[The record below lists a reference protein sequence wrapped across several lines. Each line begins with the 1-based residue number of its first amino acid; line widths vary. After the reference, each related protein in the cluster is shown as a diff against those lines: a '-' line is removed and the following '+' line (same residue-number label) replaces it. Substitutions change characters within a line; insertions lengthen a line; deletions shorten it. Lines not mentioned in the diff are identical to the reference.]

1 MPVDTLGPM
10 RPTLHGLR
18 RRAQSRA
25 IRAVR
30 RSRFFPRSMIDR
42 LGDDVTFAEGRLDG
56 RVIVFFPGPPDQ
68 LYQLLP
74 WLPTLEAV
82 DAAHGVTVVCQ
93 DSRVAEEL
101 RGRTRVRVVTFARYG
116 ALDGVIGRSD
126 VALALYAGHASANFE
141 CLRFASLLHAYIGHG
156 DSDKGVSASNQL
168 KAYDA
173 VFAPGQ
179 AAVDRIHARLMRFD
193 TERRCVIVGQ
203 PTTLSAPAAEAPSS
217 GQRTTVLYAPTWEG
231 AQPSVAYTSVLSHG
245 VALVESLLADG
256 RYRVIYRPHPLIGVT
271 SGDFAGANAAI
282 LAAVRQAGA
291 DHRVIAA
298 DDEPLEASFA
308 RADVLVSDV
317 SAVATAWLPSLRPLV
332 VTAPSDRAAVSA
344 DSGML
349 ARVRRLPPEE
359 AGRAPAVIAAE
370 LADEGRRVVLEEL
383 VAYYLSPYWPDRST
397 ERFVAVCGEYIAER
411 DRLRAAL
418 VEAGATGT

>member
-1 MPVDTLGPM
+1 M

-25 IRAVR
+25 IAAVR
-30 RSRFFPRSMIDR
+30 RSRFFPR
-42 LGDDVTFAEGRLDG
+42 E
-56 RVIVFFPGPPDQ
+56 
-68 LYQLLP
+68 
-74 WLPTLEAV
+74 
-82 DAAHGVTVVCQ
+82 
-93 DSRVAEEL
+93 
-101 RGRTRVRVVTFARYG
+101 RTTVRVVTFARYG

-126 VALALYAGHASANFE
+126 VALALYVGHASANFE

-179 AAVDRIHARLMRFD
+179 AAIDRITARLMRFD
-193 TERRCVIVGQ
+193 AERRCVIVGQ
-203 PTTLSAPAAEAPSS
+203 PTTLSAPPLAAPLL

-231 AQPSVAYTSVLSHG
+231 AQPSVAYSSVLTHG
-245 VALVESLLADG
+245 TRLVESLLADG
-256 RYRVIYRPHPLIGVT
+256 RYRVLYRPHPLIGVT
-271 SGDFAGANAAI
+271 SGDYAGANAAI

-308 RADVLVSDV
+308 RAEVLICDV

-332 VTAPSDRAAVSA
+332 VTAPAASAAVSA

-349 ARVRRLPPEE
+349 ARVRRLEPAE

-370 LADEGRRVVLEEL
+370 LADEGGRAVLEEL
-383 VAYYLSPYWPDRST
+383 VAYYLSPYWPDRSI
-397 ERFVAVCGEYIAER
+397 ERFVSVSTELIGER

-418 VEAGATGT
+418 VAAGATGT

>member
-1 MPVDTLGPM
+1 MP
-10 RPTLHGLR
+10 PTLHGLR

-25 IRAVR
+25 ITAVR

-42 LGDDVTFAEGRLDG
+42 LGDDASFAEGGLDG

-74 WLPTLEAV
+74 WLPTLEAL
-82 DAAHGVTVVCQ
+82 DAAQGVSVVCQ
-93 DSRVAEEL
+93 DSRVAAGIRE
-101 RGRTRVRVVTFARYG
+101 RTTVRVVTFARYG

-126 VALALYAGHASANFE
+126 VALALYVGHASANFE

-179 AAVDRIHARLMRFD
+179 AAIDRINARLMRFD
-193 TERRCVIVGQ
+193 AERRCVIVGQ
-203 PTTLSAPAAEAPSS
+203 PTTLSAPPLDAPAL

-231 AQPSVAYTSVLSHG
+231 AQPSVAYSSVLTHG
-245 VALVESLLADG
+245 LPLVESLLADS
-256 RYRVIYRPHPLIGVT
+256 RYRVLYRPHPLIGVT
-271 SGDFAGANAAI
+271 SGDYAGANAAI
-282 LAAVRQAGA
+282 QAAVRQAGA

-298 DDEPLEASFA
+298 DDEPLETSFA
-308 RADVLVSDV
+308 RAEVLVCDV

-332 VTAPSDRAAVSA
+332 VTAAAGGAAVSA

-349 ARVRRLPPEE
+349 ARVRRLAPAE
-359 AGRAPAVIAAE
+359 AGRAPAVLAAE
-370 LADEGRRVVLEEL
+370 LADEGGRGVLEEL
-383 VAYYLSPYWPDRST
+383 VAYYLSPYWPDRSI
-397 ERFVAVCGEYIAER
+397 ERFVQVSTELVGER

-418 VEAGATGT
+418 VAAGATGT

>member
-1 MPVDTLGPM
+1 M
-10 RPTLHGLR
+10 RRTLHGLR
-18 RRAQSRA
+18 RRAQSA
-25 IRAVR
+25 GIRAVR

-42 LGDDVTFAEGRLDG
+42 VGDDAAYADRGLDA
-56 RVIVFFPGPPDQ
+56 RVIVYFPGPPDQ

-82 DAAHGVTVVCQ
+82 DRAHRVAIVCQ
-93 DSRVAEEL
+93 DSRVAAALKE
-101 RGRTRVRVVTFARYG
+101 RTRVDVVTFARYG

-141 CLRFASLLHAYIGHG
+141 CLRFASMLHAYIGHG

-179 AAVDRIHARLMRFD
+179 AAIDRIRARLMRFD
-193 TERRCVIVGQ
+193 AERRCVIVGQ
-203 PTTLSAPAAEAPSS
+203 PTTLSAPPSEAPRD

-231 AQPSVAYTSVLSHG
+231 AQPSVAYSSVLTHG
-245 VALVESLLADG
+245 RALVAALLADD

-271 SGDFAGANAAI
+271 SGEYAGANAAVI
-282 LAAVRQAGA
+282 AAVRSAGA

-298 DDEPLEASFA
+298 DDEPLEDTFA
-308 RADVLVSDV
+308 RADVLVCDV
-317 SAVATAWLPSLRPLV
+317 SAVATAWLPSVRPLV
-332 VTAPSDRAAVSA
+332 VTKPAGPAAVSA

-349 ARVRRLPPEE
+349 ARVRRLAPEE
-359 AGRAPAVIAAE
+359 AGEAPAVVAAE
-370 LADEGRRVVLEEL
+370 LAAEGGRALLEEL
-383 VAYYLSPYWPDRST
+383 VAYYLSPYWPDRSIG
-397 ERFVAVCGEYIAER
+397 RFVDVCSEFVAER
-411 DRLRAAL
+411 DRLRASL
-418 VEAGATGT
+418 VAAGATGT

>member
-1 MPVDTLGPM
+1 M
-10 RPTLHGLR
+10 RRTLHGLR

-30 RSRFFPRSMIDR
+30 RSRFFPRSMVDR
-42 LGDDVTFAEGRLDG
+42 LGDDAAFATGRIDG

-74 WLPTLEAV
+74 WLPTLEAL
-82 DAAHGVTVVCQ
+82 DAVHGVAIVCQ
-93 DSRVAEEL
+93 DSRVAAAL
-101 RGRTRVRVVTFARYG
+101 RERTSVRVVTFARYG

-141 CLRFASLLHAYIGHG
+141 CLRFASLLHVYIGHG

-179 AAVDRIHARLMRFD
+179 AAIDRIGARLMGFD
-193 TERRCVIVGQ
+193 AERRCVIVGQ
-203 PTTLSAPAAEAPSS
+203 PTTLSAPPAATPAP
-217 GQRTTVLYAPTWEG
+217 GERATVLYAPTWEG
-231 AQPSVAYTSVLSHG
+231 AQPSVAYSSVLTLG
-245 VALVESLLADG
+245 LRLVESLLADG
-256 RYRVIYRPHPLIGVT
+256 RYRVLYRPHPLIGVT
-271 SGDFAGANAAI
+271 SGEYAGASAAI
-282 LAAVRQAGA
+282 LAAIRQAGA

-298 DDEPLEASFA
+298 DDEPLEATFA
-308 RADVLVSDV
+308 RAHVLVCDV

-332 VTAPSDRAAVSA
+332 VTAPAGPAAVTA

-349 ARVRRLPPEE
+349 ARVRRLLPEAAEE
-359 AGRAPAVIAAE
+359 APALLAAE
-370 LADEGRRVVLEEL
+370 LADTGGRAVLEEL
-383 VAYYLSPYWPDRST
+383 VGYYLSPYWPDRSI
-397 ERFVAVCGEYIAER
+397 ERFVAACGECIVER

-418 VEAGATGT
+418 VAAGATGT

>member
-1 MPVDTLGPM
+1 
-10 RPTLHGLR
+10 
-18 RRAQSRA
+18 
-25 IRAVR
+25 
-30 RSRFFPRSMIDR
+30 MIDR
-42 LGDDVTFAEGRLDG
+42 LGDDATFADRGLDG

-93 DSRVAEEL
+93 DSRVAETL
-101 RGRTRVRVVTFARYG
+101 RERTRVQVVTFARYG

-126 VALALYAGHASANFE
+126 VALALYVGHASANFE

-203 PTTLSAPAAEAPSS
+203 PTTLSAPPAATPRS
-217 GQRTTVLYAPTWEG
+217 GERPTVLYAPTWEG
-231 AQPSVAYTSVLSHG
+231 AQPSVAYSSVLSHG

-256 RYRVIYRPHPLIGVT
+256 RFRLIYRPHPLIGVT
-271 SGDFAGANAAI
+271 SGEWAGANAAI

-332 VTAPSDRAAVSA
+332 VTAPSGAAAVSA

-349 ARVRRLPPEE
+349 AKVRRLTPAE
-359 AGRAPAVIAAE
+359 AGEAPAVIAGE
-370 LADEGRRVVLEEL
+370 LADPGGRAVLEEL
-383 VAYYLSPYWPDRST
+383 VAYYLSPYWPDRVT
-397 ERFVAVCGEYIAER
+397 ERFVAVCGEYVEER

-418 VEAGATGT
+418 VAAGATGT

>member
-1 MPVDTLGPM
+1 MGVDTLAPM
-10 RPTLHGLR
+10 RRTLHGLR

-25 IRAVR
+25 IKAVR

-42 LGDDVTFAEGRLDG
+42 LGDDASLVEGRLDG
-56 RVIVFFPGPPDQ
+56 RVIVFSPGPPDQ

-82 DAAHGVTVVCQ
+82 DAAHGVTIVCQ
-93 DSRVAEEL
+93 DSRVADAL
-101 RGRTRVRVVTFARYG
+101 RGRTGVRVVTFARYG

-173 VFAPGQ
+173 VLAPGQ
-179 AAVDRIHARLMRFD
+179 AAVDRIHMRLMRFD

-203 PTTLSAPAAEAPSS
+203 PTTLSAPPADAPPH

-231 AQPSVAYTSVLSHG
+231 AQPSVAYSSVLTHG

-256 RYRVIYRPHPLIGVT
+256 RYRVVYRPHPLIGVT
-271 SGDFAGANAAI
+271 SGEYAGANAAI

-291 DHRVIAA
+291 DHRVILA

-308 RADVLVSDV
+308 RADVLVCDV

-332 VTAPSDRAAVSA
+332 VTASIGPATVSA

-349 ARVRRLPPEE
+349 ARVRRLTPQE
-359 AGRAPAVIAAE
+359 AGAAPGIVTAE
-370 LADEGRRVVLEEL
+370 LADDARRAVLQEL
-383 VAYYLSPYWPDRST
+383 VAYYLSPYWPDRSID
-397 ERFVAVCGEYIAER
+397 RFVAVCSELVTER

>member
-1 MPVDTLGPM
+1 MP
-10 RPTLHGLR
+10 RTLHGLR
-18 RRAQSRA
+18 RRAQSA
-25 IRAVR
+25 GIRALR
-30 RSRFFPRSMIDR
+30 RSRFFPRSMVDR
-42 LGDDVTFAEGRLDG
+42 LGEEAGYADRGLDA
-56 RVIVFFPGPPDQ
+56 RIMLFFPGPPDQ

-82 DAAHGVTVVCQ
+82 DAAHGVVVVCQ
-93 DSRVAEEL
+93 DSRVAEGL
-101 RGRTRVRVVTFARYG
+101 RARTSVRAITFSRYG
-116 ALDGVIGRSD
+116 ALDGVLARSD
-126 VALALYAGHASANFE
+126 VALALYVGHASANFE

-179 AAVDRIHARLMRFD
+179 AAVDRIRARLMRFD
-193 TERRCVIVGQ
+193 AERRCVIVGQ
-203 PTTLSAPAAEAPSS
+203 PTTLSAPPAEGPTA
-217 GQRTTVLYAPTWEG
+217 GERTTVLYAPTWEG
-231 AQPSVAYTSVLSHG
+231 AQPSVAYSSVLTHG
-245 VALVESLLADG
+245 VALVESLLADD

-271 SGDFAGANAAI
+271 SGDYAGANAAV

-308 RADVLVSDV
+308 RADVLVCDV

-332 VTAPSDRAAVSA
+332 VTKPAGPAAVSA

-349 ARVRRLPPEE
+349 ARVRRLAPEE
-359 AGRAPAVIAAE
+359 AGEAPALLAQELAAE
-370 LADEGRRVVLEEL
+370 GGRAVLEEL

-397 ERFVAVCGEYIAER
+397 ERFVAVCGEFVAER
-411 DRLRAAL
+411 DRLRGAL
-418 VEAGATGT
+418 VAAGATGT

>member
-1 MPVDTLGPM
+1 
-10 RPTLHGLR
+10 
-18 RRAQSRA
+18 
-25 IRAVR
+25 
-30 RSRFFPRSMIDR
+30 MIDR
-42 LGDDVTFAEGRLDG
+42 LGDDATLTDGGLEG

-74 WLPTLEAV
+74 WLPTLEAL
-82 DAAHGVTVVCQ
+82 DAAHGVSVVCQ
-93 DSRVAEEL
+93 DSRVAAGL
-101 RGRTRVRVVTFARYG
+101 RERTTVRVITFARYG

-126 VALALYAGHASANFE
+126 VALALYVGHASANFE

-179 AAVDRIHARLMRFD
+179 AAVDRITARLMRFD
-193 TERRCVIVGQ
+193 AARRCVIVGQ
-203 PTTLSAPAAEAPSS
+203 PTTLSAPPLAAPPLAAPSL
-217 GQRTTVLYAPTWEG
+217 GQRTAVLYAPTWEG
-231 AQPSVAYTSVLSHG
+231 AQPSVAYSSVLTHG
-245 VALVESLLADG
+245 LPLVESLLADG
-256 RYRVIYRPHPLIGVT
+256 RYRVLYRPHPLIGVT
-271 SGDFAGANAAI
+271 SGDYAGANAAI
-282 LAAVRQAGA
+282 QAAVRQAGA

-308 RADVLVSDV
+308 RAEVLVCDV

-332 VTAPSDRAAVSA
+332 VTAPAGEAAVTA

-349 ARVRRLPPEE
+349 ARVRRLEPTE
-359 AGRAPAVIAAE
+359 AARAPGVLAAE
-370 LADEGRRVVLEEL
+370 LADEGGRAVLEEM
-383 VAYYLSPYWPDRST
+383 VAYYLSPYWPDRSI
-397 ERFVAVCGEYIAER
+397 ERFVSVSTELIGER

-418 VEAGATGT
+418 VAAGATGT

>member
-1 MPVDTLGPM
+1 
-10 RPTLHGLR
+10 
-18 RRAQSRA
+18 
-25 IRAVR
+25 
-30 RSRFFPRSMIDR
+30 MIDR
-42 LGDDVTFAEGRLDG
+42 LGDDATFATGRLDG

-82 DAAHGVTVVCQ
+82 HAAHGVTIVCQ
-93 DSRVAEEL
+93 DSRVADEL
-101 RGRTRVRVVTFARYG
+101 RARTAVRVVTFARYG

-126 VALALYAGHASANFE
+126 IALALYAGHASANFE

-179 AAVDRIHARLMRFD
+179 AAVDRIGTRLMRFD

-203 PTTLSAPAAEAPSS
+203 PTTLSAPPSAAPAA

-231 AQPSVAYTSVLSHG
+231 AQPSVAYSSVLTHG
-245 VALVESLLADG
+245 VALVEALLADG

-271 SGDFAGANAAI
+271 SGDYAGANAAI
-282 LAAVRQAGA
+282 LAAVRQSGG

-298 DDEPLEASFA
+298 DDEPLETSFA

-332 VTAPSDRAAVSA
+332 VTAPGGSGAVTA

-349 ARVRRLPPEE
+349 SRVRRLPPDQAPE
-359 AGRAPAVIAAE
+359 AATIVAAE
-370 LADEGRRVVLEEL
+370 LADEGRRAVLEEL
-383 VAYYLSPYWPDRST
+383 VSYYLSPYWPDRST

>member
-1 MPVDTLGPM
+1 MAVDMLGPM

-42 LGDDVTFAEGRLDG
+42 LGDDAAFADRGLEG

-82 DAAHGVTVVCQ
+82 DAAHGATIVCQ
-93 DSRVAEEL
+93 DSRVAESL
-101 RGRTRVRVVTFARYG
+101 RERTGVRIVTFARYG
-116 ALDGVIGRSD
+116 ALDGALGRSD
-126 VALALYAGHASANFE
+126 VALALYVGHASANFE
-141 CLRFASLLHAYIGHG
+141 CLRFASMLHAYIGHG

-179 AAVDRIHARLMRFD
+179 AAIDRIRARLMRFD
-193 TERRCVIVGQ
+193 ADRRCVIVGQ
-203 PTTLSAPAAEAPSS
+203 PTTLSAPPTAAPPA
-217 GQRTTVLYAPTWEG
+217 GQRPTVLYAPTWEG
-231 AQPSVAYTSVLSHG
+231 AQPSVAYSSVLTHG

-256 RYRVIYRPHPLIGVT
+256 RYRVVYRPHPLIGVT
-271 SGDFAGANAAI
+271 SGEWAGANAAI
-282 LAAVRQAGA
+282 LAAVRQAGS

-332 VTAPSDRAAVSA
+332 VTAPSGAAAVSA

-349 ARVRRLPPEE
+349 ARVRRLTPAE
-359 AGRAPAVIAAE
+359 AADAPAVIAEE
-370 LADEGRRVVLEEL
+370 LSHEGGRAVLEEL
-383 VAYYLSPYWPDRST
+383 VAYYLSPYWPDRAT
-397 ERFVAVCGEYIAER
+397 ERFVAVCGEFVAER

-418 VEAGATGT
+418 LEAGATGT

>member
-1 MPVDTLGPM
+1 M

-18 RRAQSRA
+18 RRAQSA
-25 IRAVR
+25 GIRAVR

-42 LGDDVTFAEGRLDG
+42 IGDDAAFADRRLDA

-74 WLPTLEAV
+74 WLPTLEAL
-82 DAAHGVTVVCQ
+82 DAAHGVAVVCQ
-93 DSRVAEEL
+93 DSRVAAAIRE
-101 RGRTRVRVVTFARYG
+101 RTRVPVVTFARYG

-126 VALALYAGHASANFE
+126 VALALYVGHASANFE

-173 VFAPGQ
+173 VLAPGQ
-179 AAVDRIHARLMRFD
+179 AAIDRIVARLMRFD
-193 TERRCVIVGQ
+193 AERRCIVVGQ
-203 PTTLSAPAAEAPSS
+203 PTTLSAPPLTRSADR
-217 GQRTTVLYAPTWEG
+217 QRTTVLYAPTWEG
-231 AQPSVAYTSVLSHG
+231 AQPSVAYSSVLTHG
-245 VALVESLLADG
+245 PALVDGLLADG
-256 RYRVIYRPHPLIGVT
+256 RYRVLYRPHPLTGVT
-271 SGDFAGANAAI
+271 SGDYAGADAAI
-282 LAAVRQAGA
+282 RAAIRQAGG
-291 DHRVIAA
+291 DHRVLAA

-332 VTAPSDRAAVSA
+332 VTAPAGPASVTA

-349 ARVRRLPPEE
+349 ARVRRLPPAE
-359 AGRAPAVIAAE
+359 ARSAAAVLAEE
-370 LADEGRRVVLEEL
+370 LADTGGRAVLEEL
-383 VAYYLSPYWPDRST
+383 VAYYLSPYWPDRAM
-397 ERFVAVCGEYIAER
+397 ERFVTVCGELIGER

-418 VEAGATGT
+418 VAGGATGT

>member
-1 MPVDTLGPM
+1 MV
-10 RPTLHGLR
+10 
-18 RRAQSRA
+18 
-25 IRAVR
+25 
-30 RSRFFPRSMIDR
+30 DR
-42 LGDDVTFAEGRLDG
+42 LGDDAAFADRGLDG

-74 WLPTLEAV
+74 WLPTLAEV
-82 DAAHGVTVVCQ
+82 HGALGATIVCQ
-93 DSRVAEEL
+93 DSRVAAAL
-101 RGRTRVRVVTFARYG
+101 RERTGVPVVTFARYG
-116 ALDGVIGRSD
+116 ALDGAIGRSD
-126 VALALYAGHASANFE
+126 VALALYVGHASANFE
-141 CLRFASLLHAYIGHG
+141 CLRFASMLHAYIGHG

-168 KAYDA
+168 KAYDV

-179 AAVDRIHARLMRFD
+179 AAVDRIAARLMRFD
-193 TERRCVIVGQ
+193 VERRCVIVGQ
-203 PTTLSAPAAEAPSS
+203 PVTLSAPPSAVPS

-231 AQPSVAYTSVLSHG
+231 AQPSVAYSSVRSHG

-256 RYRVIYRPHPLIGVT
+256 RYRVLYRPHPLIGVT
-271 SGDFAGANAAI
+271 SGEYAGANAAV
-282 LAAVRQAGA
+282 LAAVRGAGA

-332 VTAPSDRAAVSA
+332 VTAPAGPASVTA

-349 ARVRRLPPEE
+349 ARVRRLAPAE
-359 AGRAPAVIAAE
+359 AAAAPAVVAAE
-370 LADEGRRVVLEEL
+370 LADAGGRAVLEEL

-397 ERFVAVCGEYIAER
+397 ERFVAVCREYVEER

-418 VEAGATGT
+418 VRAGATGT

>member
-1 MPVDTLGPM
+1 M

-25 IRAVR
+25 ILAVR
-30 RSRFFPRSMIDR
+30 RSRFFPQSMIDR
-42 LGDDVTFAEGRLDG
+42 LGDDAAFADGRLAA

-82 DAAHGVTVVCQ
+82 DAALGAAIVCQ
-93 DSRVAEEL
+93 DSRVAGAIRE
-101 RGRTRVRVVTFARYG
+101 RTGVQVVTFARYG
-116 ALDGVIGRSD
+116 ALDGVVGRSD
-126 VALALYAGHASANFE
+126 VALALYVGHASANFE

-173 VFAPGQ
+173 VLAPGQ
-179 AAVDRIHARLMRFD
+179 AAVDRIVARLMRFD
-193 TERRCVIVGQ
+193 AERRCIVVGQ
-203 PTTLSAPAAEAPSS
+203 PTTLSAPPHQAPAP
-217 GQRTTVLYAPTWEG
+217 GGRTTVLYAPTWEG
-231 AQPSVAYTSVLSHG
+231 AQPSVAYSSVLTHG
-245 VALVESLLADG
+245 PRLVQALLADG
-256 RYRVIYRPHPLIGVT
+256 RYRVLYRPHPLIGVT
-271 SGDFAGANAAI
+271 SGEYAGANAAI
-282 LAAVRQAGA
+282 RAALEQAGQ
-291 DHRVIAA
+291 DHRVLAA
-298 DDEPLEASFA
+298 TDEPLEASFA
-308 RADVLVSDV
+308 RADVLVCDV

-332 VTAPSDRAAVSA
+332 VTAPAGGASVSA

-349 ARVRRLPPEE
+349 ARVRRLAPEE
-359 AGRAPAVIAAE
+359 AADAPAVLAAG
-370 LADEGRRVVLEEL
+370 LADEGGRAVLEEL

-397 ERFVAVCGEYIAER
+397 DRFVTVCRELVAER

-418 VEAGATGT
+418 VAGGATGT

>member
-1 MPVDTLGPM
+1 M

-25 IRAVR
+25 IKAVR

-42 LGDDVTFAEGRLDG
+42 LADDATLDGGRLDG

-74 WLPTLEAV
+74 WLPTLEALH
-82 DAAHGVTVVCQ
+82 AAQGVAIVCQ
-93 DSRVAEEL
+93 DSRVAAAL
-101 RGRTRVRVVTFARYG
+101 RERTGVRVVVFARYG
-116 ALDGVIGRSD
+116 ALDAVVGRSD

-141 CLRFASLLHAYIGHG
+141 CLRFASMLHAYIGHG

-168 KAYDA
+168 KAYDR

-179 AAVDRIHARLMRFD
+179 AAVDRIAARLMRFD
-193 TERRCVIVGQ
+193 TERGCVVVGQ
-203 PTTLSAPAAEAPSS
+203 PTTLSAPPAEHAGAP
-217 GQRTTVLYAPTWEG
+217 GRTTVLYAPTWEG
-231 AQPSVAYTSVLSHG
+231 AQPSVAYSSVLTHG

-271 SGDFAGANAAI
+271 SGDYAGANAAI
-282 LAAVRQAGA
+282 LAAVRGAGA
-291 DHRVIAA
+291 DHLVISA
-298 DDEPLEASFA
+298 DDEPLEASFS
-308 RADVLVSDV
+308 RAEVLVSDV

-332 VTAPSDRAAVSA
+332 VTAPAGAAAVSA

-349 ARVRRLPPEE
+349 ARVRRMAPAE
-359 AGRAPAVIAAE
+359 AGEAPALLAAE
-370 LADEGRRVVLEEL
+370 LADTGTRAVLEEL

-397 ERFVAVCGEYIAER
+397 ERFVEVCTETIAER
-411 DRLRAAL
+411 DTLRAAL
-418 VEAGATGT
+418 VANGATGT